1 MASWQNEHVAEKK
14 KQDKRRY
21 VDNGWPTSAEGDH
34 EHAVSEFAASISGA
48 LSPFGETEFPL
59 PVESLPYTHAKTDI
73 NR

>member
-1 MASWQNEHVAEKK
+1 MADKSSKK
-14 KQDKRRY
+14 RY
-21 VDNGWPTSAEGDH
+21 VDNGWPQSDEGDH

-59 PVESLPYTHAKTDI
+59 PVDQLPYTHAKTTV